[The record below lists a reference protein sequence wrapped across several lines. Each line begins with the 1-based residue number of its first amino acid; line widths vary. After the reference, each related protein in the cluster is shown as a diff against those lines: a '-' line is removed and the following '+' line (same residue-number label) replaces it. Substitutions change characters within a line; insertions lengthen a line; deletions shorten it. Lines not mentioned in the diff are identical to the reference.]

1 MSSLNIQNHALN
13 LAAGL
18 SRLQAP
24 ADAVTVR
31 ISSGQRLDRPS
42 RDVAGSGLAAKLDSQ
57 QARLEAV
64 EVNLQNGVSR
74 MQVTSNHLDTLARVV
89 TRLGEI
95 ATLGRNAVQSEI
107 ERSLYAEETTQLLG
121 QLRQTIGG
129 TSAQIGGKTDVTNP
143 LGEFDGAELFGSGP
157 ADTLAIGL
165 QTDEQLTLPVL
176 DFRSGPLAALFHQD
190 AAGAF
195 TFDPDAPGAT
205 NALDAALDQIAE
217 AQARVGSVQSR
228 LEFAAGVATT
238 ARTNQEAAL
247 SVIRDADIAAETT
260 NQARLQILSESH
272 TAMLAQ
278 ARDATAK
285 LLPLLSRN

>member
-1 MSSLNIQNHALN
+1 MSSLNIQNHSLN

-74 MQVTSNHLDTLARVV
+74 MQVTSNHLDTFARVV

-95 ATLGRNAVQSEI
+95 STLGRNAVQSEI
-107 ERSLYAEETTQLLG
+107 EHSLYAEETTQLLG

-143 LGEFDGAELFGSGP
+143 LGEFEGTALFGSDP

-176 DFRSGPLAALFHQD
+176 DFRSGPLAALFRQD
-190 AAGAF
+190 ATGAF
-195 TFDPDAPGAT
+195 TFNTDAADAT
-205 NALDAALDQIAE
+205 MSLDAALEQISD

-228 LEFAAGVATT
+228 LEFASGVATT

-260 NQARLQILSESH
+260 LQARLQILSESH

-278 ARDATAK
+278 ARDTTAK

>member
-1 MSSLNIQNHALN
+1 MSSLNIQNHSLQ

-24 ADAVTVR
+24 ADAVASR
-31 ISSGQRLDRPS
+31 ISSGQRIDRPS
-42 RDVAGSGLAAKLDSQ
+42 RDASGSGLAAKLDGQ

-74 MQVTSNHLDTLARVV
+74 LQVTSNHLDTLARVI

-95 ATLGRNAVQSEI
+95 ATLGRNAVQSDAEHA
-107 ERSLYAEETTQLLG
+107 LYAEETTQLLG

-129 TSAQIGGKTDVTNP
+129 TAAQIGGKNDVGRP
-143 LGEFDGAELFGSGP
+143 LGEFQGTPLFGPGP

-176 DFRSGPLAALFHQD
+176 DFRSGALAALFRQD
-190 AAGAF
+190 ANGTF
-195 TFDPDAPGAT
+195 TFKTDAADAT
-205 NALDAALDQIAE
+205 ATLDAALDQIAE
-217 AQARVGSVQSR
+217 SQARVGSVQSR
-228 LEFAAGVATT
+228 LEFASGVALT
-238 ARTNQEAAL
+238 ARANQEAAL
-247 SVIRDADIAAETT
+247 SVIRDADLAAETT
-260 NQARLQILSESH
+260 LQARLQILSEGH

-278 ARDATAK
+278 ARDASAK

>member
-1 MSSLNIQNHALN
+1 MSSFNIQNHASN

-18 SRLQAP
+18 TRIQNST
-24 ADAVTVR
+24 DAVTTR

-42 RDVAGSGLAAKLDSQ
+42 RDSAETGLAAKLDSQ
-57 QARLEAV
+57 QSRFGAV

-74 MQVTSNHLDTLARVV
+74 MQVTSSHLETLAQVI
-89 TRLGEI
+89 TRLSEI
-95 ATLGRNAVQSEI
+95 ATLKQNSLQSASERALYSEEI
-107 ERSLYAEETTQLLG
+107 SQLLG

-129 TSAQIGGKTDVTNP
+129 TQDEIGGTTAVVSP
-143 LGEFDGAELFGSGP
+143 LGQFDGAELLGGGNP
-157 ADTLAIGL
+157 QTLAIGVGAD
-165 QTDEQLTLPVL
+165 DELKLPVIN
-176 DFRSGPLAALFHQD
+176 FRTGALAAVFRQN
-190 AAGAF
+190 ATGAF
-195 TFDPDAPGAT
+195 VFNAEDSGAIS
-205 NALDAALDQIAE
+205 ALGAALDQISH
-217 AQARVGSVQSR
+217 AQAQVGSVQSR

-260 NQARLQILSESH
+260 LKARLQILSEGH

-285 LLPLLSRN
+285 LLPLLSRS